1 MTNSSRLALMA
12 GAAALSMGAAALPT
26 SAAQAATIVALTS
39 NNMLIRMDSETRRAM
54 PARRITGADGT
65 VVGIDQRPQD
75 GRLYGVTSTG
85 QIVTIDPA
93 TGRATQVS
101 RLNVAF
107 QPVGHTIV
115 DFNPVA
121 NRLRVMSG
129 DGQNLRVN
137 VETGEAVTDGRVK
150 NAAGPTAD
158 AIPRLAAGAYT
169 NSMTGA
175 TATMLLT
182 VDTST
187 NMLNVQNPPNDGVQA
202 PRAAFSMRV
211 PSAVAMDIMADGTT
225 NTGVV
230 FAGGA
235 LHMLDL
241 TSAVLTTRGPVALPR
256 GTEVID
262 IAAMR

>member
-1 MTNSSRLALMA
+1 MTQSFRLALMA
-12 GAAALSMGAAALPT
+12 GAAALSMGAA
-26 SAAQAATIVALTS
+26 QATTIVALTGD
-39 NNMLIRMDSETRRAM
+39 NMLIRMDSETRRAQ
-54 PARRITGADGT
+54 PARRITGTDGT

-75 GRLYGVTSTG
+75 GRLYGITTTG
-85 QIVTIDPA
+85 QIVTLDPT

-107 QPVGHTIV
+107 QPAGRVV
-115 DFNPVA
+115 FDFNPVA
-121 NRLRVMSG
+121 NRVRVMG
-129 DGQNLRVN
+129 ADGQNLRVN
-137 VETGEAVTDGRVK
+137 VETGEAVSDGRLK
-150 NAAGPTAD
+150 NAPGPTAD
-158 AIPRLAAGAYT
+158 AIPRIIAGAYT

-202 PRAAFSMRV
+202 PRAALSLRV
-211 PSAVAMDIMADGTT
+211 PASVAMDILSDGTA
-225 NTGVV
+225 NQGIV

-241 TSAVLTTRGPVALPR
+241 TSGALTTRGNVTLPR
-256 GTEVID
+256 GAEVID

>member
-1 MTNSSRLALMA
+1 MNNPFRLALLA
-12 GAAALSMGAAALPT
+12 GAATLSMGAA
-26 SAAQAATIVALTS
+26 QATTIVALTS
-39 NNMLIRMDSETRRAM
+39 NNTLIRMDSETRRAQ

-75 GRLYGVTSTG
+75 GRLYGITTTG

-101 RLNVAF
+101 RLNTAF
-107 QPVGHTIV
+107 QPVGQV
-115 DFNPVA
+115 VFDFNPVA
-121 NRLRVMSG
+121 NRVRIMNG

-137 VETGEAVTDGRVK
+137 VETGEAVTDGRIK
-150 NAAGPTAD
+150 NAPGPQAD
-158 AIPRLAAGAYT
+158 AVPRLAAGAYT
-169 NSMTGA
+169 NSITGA

-182 VDTST
+182 VDTAT

-211 PSAVAMDIMADGTT
+211 PAPVALDIISDGTA

-241 TSAVLTTRGPVALPR
+241 TTAALTTRGPVQLPR
-256 GTEVID
+256 GTSVID

>member
-1 MTNSSRLALMA
+1 MTYTLRLTLLA
-12 GAAALSMGAAALPT
+12 GAATLAIGT
-26 SAAQAATIVALTS
+26 AAQATTIVALTGD
-39 NNMLIRMDSETRRAM
+39 NMLIRMDSETRRAQ

-75 GRLYGVTSTG
+75 GRLYGITTTG
-85 QIVTIDPA
+85 QIVTLDPA

-101 RLNVAF
+101 RLNTAF
-107 QPVGHTIV
+107 QPAGRVV
-115 DFNPVA
+115 FDFNPVA
-121 NRLRVMSG
+121 NRVRVMG
-129 DGQNLRVN
+129 ADGQNLRVN
-137 VETGEAVTDGRVK
+137 VETGEAVTDGRLK
-150 NAAGPTAD
+150 NAPGPQEGSM
-158 AIPRLAAGAYT
+158 PRIVAGAYT

-182 VDTST
+182 ADTAT

-202 PRAAFSMRV
+202 PRAAFSMRLPV
-211 PSAVAMDIMADGTT
+211 GAAMDILSDGTA
-225 NTGVV
+225 NTGIV

-241 TSAVLTTRGPVALPR
+241 TSAALTTRGPVRLPR
-256 GTEVID
+256 GAEVID

>member
-1 MTNSSRLALMA
+1 MTHSLRLALLA
-12 GAAALSMGAAALPT
+12 GAAALSLG
-26 SAAQAATIVALTS
+26 SAAQATTLVLLTG
-39 NNMLIRMDSETRRAM
+39 NNSLIRVDSETRRAS
-54 PARRITGADGT
+54 PATRITGADGA

-75 GRLYGVTSTG
+75 GRLYGITATG

-101 RLNVAF
+101 RLNTAF
-107 QPVGHTIV
+107 QPVGRV
-115 DFNPVA
+115 VFDFNPVA
-121 NRLRVMSG
+121 NRLRLMSG

-150 NAAGPTAD
+150 NAPGPQAE
-158 AIPRLAAGAYT
+158 ALPRLAAGAYT
-169 NSMTGA
+169 NSMQGA

-182 VDTST
+182 IDTTT

-202 PRAAFSMRV
+202 PRARLSMAV
-211 PSAVAMDIMADGTT
+211 PGATAMDIIADGTS

-235 LHMLDL
+235 LHMLNL
-241 TSAVLTTRGPVALPR
+241 ETAALTTRGNVALPR
-256 GTEVID
+256 GTEVLD